1 MAIKR
6 NNILSLIGNGRYHS
20 CILTTF
26 SFDFYFFELKVMKW
40 LRSCGIRNVNV
51 FIDGHFYSE
60 LMQQVTG
67 DEMKLATGYSLYPV
81 FEKNIFHPKIWFLLG
96 EKEGLFLVGSGNL
109 TNSGNGSND
118 EIWGA
123 YHFDIKHTENATIF
137 SAAWNYVSKLSSTTK
152 GIACEKTTRWIAEH
166 SQWLMELPKVA
177 DFQFLNLPNNEQV
190 AFLYNNDKTTIWQ
203 QVKQLTTNEKI
214 TEITA
219 VSPYYDTQ
227 GKALE
232 EIKNTFPNAQI
243 NVVIDESGTIPTELQ
258 NEKRYVFYDWKELDL
273 CRNIGAEQQSKLHAK
288 ILHFNTK
295 GNKEFCLFGSA
306 NITTAG
312 LGISNNANSEV
323 SLFLKSENGNI
334 LDRIGLKLKASSK
347 KSLSKFVA
355 TNKLAIEH
363 AIIRNNQFPIK
374 LFAAEINY
382 TTLTLYSNIEFEKPV
397 AVAMYDS
404 HNQITK
410 IQKLELLKAQ
420 HEINFDIDENIFR
433 YVQLQSTDG
442 NKSLSNKIIV
452 SNYLTIAKTHP
463 SPKNAEIERLCGQ
476 LQNGELRNV
485 LDLIHYAII
494 DESEKEDGTSII
506 NTTRNKLNDKEEK
519 KEADQSQLYDLSGY
533 KPIEPNSH
541 LYENA
546 LLLSPSLRVLDAL
559 KLAHTASSDFEVDIR
574 TDEQEEDISSL
585 SGNDEKEVRKEKSVP
600 LKLLEADKR
609 KLKNFFKNFYCY
621 FHHDILFKDTKVS
634 EYKLTLTDI
643 TKYLI
648 ALELMHE
655 FGGKSEKI
663 EDAQQQLFF
672 TYLPATG
679 DYENDNVKGCC
690 LNIIGDF
697 LRLSKNGFKEYTFD
711 YTQKKF
717 EQLQR
722 DALISTIVCIVNIH
736 WKEDE
741 RHYFK
746 TLLLNALHYLGW
758 TSSANIDKNIKTL
771 IEQVREKAK
780 SLKQATRNLD
790 TQLDYFA
797 YQVCNAFRRAT
808 KNRENGKFADSAN
821 KGQIIYS
828 SIAGV
833 GYCYVVSTTRQNE
846 YCLAR
851 PGFNWNDK
859 ENEYINHFGDNI
871 YRPIPLTKMTIIDL

>member
-1 MAIKR
+1 MDT
-6 NNILSLIGNGRYHS
+6 
-20 CILTTF
+20 C
-26 SFDFYFFELKVMKW
+26 
-40 LRSCGIRNVNV
+40 
-51 FIDGHFYSE
+51 
-60 LMQQVTG
+60 
-67 DEMKLATGYSLYPV
+67 
-81 FEKNIFHPKIWFLLG
+81 
-96 EKEGLFLVGSGNL
+96 
-109 TNSGNGSND
+109 
-118 EIWGA
+118 
-123 YHFDIKHTENATIF
+123 DIKHTQNTTIF

-152 GIACEKTTRWIAEH
+152 GIASEKTTRWIAEH
-166 SQWLMELPKVA
+166 SLWLMELPKVA

-190 AFLYNNDKTTIWQ
+190 AFLYNTAKTTIWQ

-232 EIKNTFPNAQI
+232 EIINTFPNAQI

-295 GNKEFCLFGSA
+295 GNREFCLFGSA
-306 NITTAG
+306 NITSAG
-312 LGISNNANSEV
+312 LGISNTANSEL

-334 LDRIGLKLKASSK
+334 LDKIGLKLKASSK

-355 TNKLAIEH
+355 NIRLSIEH

-374 LFAAEINY
+374 LLAAEINY
-382 TTLTLYSNIEFEKPV
+382 TTLTLYSNIEFDKPV

-404 HNQITK
+404 HNQIIKVQK
-410 IQKLELLKAQ
+410 IELLKAQ

-433 YVQLQSTDG
+433 YVQLQSTDD

-463 SPKNAEIERLCGQ
+463 NPKNAELERLCGQ

-506 NTTRNKLNDKEEK
+506 NTTRNKINDKEEK

-559 KLAHTASSDFEVDIR
+559 KLAHTQSLDLEVDIR
-574 TDEQEEDISSL
+574 TDEQEDDISSI
-585 SGNDEKEVRKEKSVP
+585 SGNDESEVRKEKSVP

-609 KLKNFFKNFYCY
+609 KLKNFFKNLYTY
-621 FHHDILFKDTKVS
+621 FHRDTLLTDTNNMAKPNYK
-634 EYKLTLTDI
+634 ETKYKLTLTDL

-648 ALELMHE
+648 ALELIHE

-663 EDAQQQLFF
+663 ENEQQQLFF
-672 TYLPATG
+672 TYLPVTG

-690 LNIIGDF
+690 LNIVGDF
-697 LRLSKNGFKEYTFD
+697 LRLAKNGFKEYSFD
-711 YTQKKF
+711 YTRNKF
-717 EQLQR
+717 EQLQF
-722 DALISTIVCIVNIH
+722 DALISTIVCIANIN

-741 RHYFK
+741 KLYFK
-746 TLLLNALHYLGW
+746 TLLLNTLHYLGW
-758 TSSANIDKNIKTL
+758 VSTTEIAKNLNNL
-771 IEQVREKAK
+771 ITQVKEKAK
-780 SLKQATRNLD
+780 NLKHATSNLD
-790 TQLDYFA
+790 SQLEYFENR
-797 YQVCNAFRRAT
+797 VCKAFRYSIS
-808 KNRENGKFADSAN
+808 NREDGKFADRAEI
-821 KGQIIYS
+821 GQIIYS

-833 GYCYVVSTTRQNE
+833 GYCYVVSATRQNE

-851 PGFNWNDK
+851 PGFNWNDQK
-859 ENEYINHFGDNI
+859 NEYINHFGDNI
-871 YRPIPLTKMTIIDL
+871 YSPIRLIKMTIIDL